1 MKEEDKIINDY
12 LNPILGDLMK
22 KSLNSIIE
30 MKEQN
35 MLTKDNKQEL
45 DFISKF
51 LEDQKTQVSRQ
62 VSAGVSNQAS
72 NDKLEDEE
80 INWDN

>member
-22 KSLNSIIE
+22 QSLNSIIE

-35 MLTKDNKQEL
+35 MLTKDSKQEI

-51 LEDQKTQVSRQ
+51 LDEAFQYY
-62 VSAGVSNQAS
+62 SNIKDAQNLAILS
-72 NDKLEDEE
+72 DLKNYILKLMG
-80 INWDN
+80 

>member
-22 KSLNSIIE
+22 ESLNSIVE

-51 LEDQKTQVSRQ
+51 LEDANQYYSNIKDTQNL
-62 VSAGVSNQAS
+62 AILDDLTNYLLG
-72 NDKLEDEE
+72 LTE
-80 INWDN
+80 

>member
-22 KSLNSIIE
+22 KSLNSIVE

-51 LEDQKTQVSRQ
+51 LEDANQYY
-62 VSAGVSNQAS
+62 SNIKDTHNLAILDDLT
-72 NDKLEDEE
+72 NYLLGLTE
-80 INWDN
+80 